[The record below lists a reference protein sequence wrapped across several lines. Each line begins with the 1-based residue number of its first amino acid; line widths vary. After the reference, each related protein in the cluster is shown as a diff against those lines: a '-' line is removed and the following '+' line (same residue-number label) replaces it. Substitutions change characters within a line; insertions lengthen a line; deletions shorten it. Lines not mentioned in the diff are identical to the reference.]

1 MDTNLLISFLL
12 TKEHDFVV
20 NLIAK
25 HKLTILFSQ
34 DLLSEFWEVT
44 QRNKFKK
51 IFQPNR
57 YGKPTS
63 TAFGQEPNDKGT
75 SRVNVCRDP
84 KDNFLLALA
93 KDGKATHL
101 VTGDKDLR

>member
-1 MDTNLLISFLL
+1 MPANKARVIVDTNLLISFLL

-57 YGKPTS
+57 YGEPTS
-63 TAFGQEPNDKGT
+63 TAFGQEPNDKG
-75 SRVNVCRDP
+75 
-84 KDNFLLALA
+84 
-93 KDGKATHL
+93 
-101 VTGDKDLR
+101 DKQGECLQRPER